1 MWVESER
8 NWFEGSPRPDCPR
21 LAGQRP
27 AVVVRLIGKLEV
39 MGMLDVR
46 LMGKFDVMGMLEV
59 KLMGRLDVIGR
70 LQG

>member
-1 MWVESER
+1 MR

-21 LAGQRP
+21 LAGHRP
-27 AVVVRLIGKLEV
+27 AVVVRLMGKLEV

-46 LMGKFDVMGMLEV
+46 LIGKLDVIGMLEV
-59 KLMGRLDVIGR
+59 KLMGRLDVMGR

>member
-1 MWVESER
+1 MESER
-8 NWFEGSPRPDCPR
+8 NWLEGSPRPACPR

-27 AVVVRLIGKLEV
+27 AVVVRFMGRLEV

-46 LMGKFDVMGMLEV
+46 LMGKLDVIGMLEV
-59 KLMGRLDVIGR
+59 KLMGRLDVMGR